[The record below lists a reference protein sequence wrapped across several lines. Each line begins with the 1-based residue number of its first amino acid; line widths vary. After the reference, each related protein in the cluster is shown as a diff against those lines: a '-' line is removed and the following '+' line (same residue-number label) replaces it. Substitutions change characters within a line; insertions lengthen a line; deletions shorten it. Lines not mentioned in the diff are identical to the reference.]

1 MKKFLSITFVFA
13 FIATLL
19 AASASASIPNL
30 LNLKSIDKI
39 VDISNIP
46 EISGDFA
53 IRGRSDLRVRVFVH
67 GPKGDNAGN
76 HRTPKPEENLVC
88 EDNDSAAVVGHAGWK
103 LSTSS

>member
-53 IRGRSDLRVRVFVH
+53 IRGRQDLRVRVFVH
-67 GPKGDNAGN
+67 GPKAGN
-76 HRTPKPEENLVC
+76 HTQQATSLIC
-88 EDNDSAAVVGHAGWK
+88 EDSRSGAVVGGAGWK
-103 LSTSS
+103 LTTIAPVKNK